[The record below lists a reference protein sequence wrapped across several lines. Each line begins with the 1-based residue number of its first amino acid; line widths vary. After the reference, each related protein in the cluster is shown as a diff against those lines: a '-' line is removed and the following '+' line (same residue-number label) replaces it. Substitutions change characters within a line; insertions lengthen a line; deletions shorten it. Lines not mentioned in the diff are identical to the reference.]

1 MRFQM
6 RNRRVRV
13 YIGVFAGGIVC
24 AILALLIY
32 AIREDQRVQDEYMV
46 SEARAWAG

>member
-1 MRFQM
+1 MRS
-6 RNRRVRV
+6 RIYV

-24 AILALLIY
+24 AILALIIY
-32 AIREDQRVQDEYMV
+32 AIREDERAQAEYMV